1 MPQEPFLFSGSI
13 YENIL
18 IGNPLASKN
27 DIIRASKLSFIHD
40 KIMQLPSGYETNV
53 GERGSLLSGGE
64 RQRISIAR
72 AILKNPKILILDEP
86 TSALDPMNDLLIT
99 SALTNLLTNKTSI
112 LIAHKLS
119 SIRNVDKV
127 IFLENG
133 TIKEFGDFNELIQRK
148 GLFYNHFFEQR
159 DMHETTIHH

>member
-1 MPQEPFLFSGSI
+1 LFSGSI

-18 IGNPLASKN
+18 IGNPVASKN
-27 DIIRASKLSFIHD
+27 DIVRASKLSFIHD

-72 AILKNPKILILDEP
+72 AILKNAKILILDEP
-86 TSALDPMNDLLIT
+86 TSALDPMNDQLIT

-133 TIKEFGDFNELIQRK
+133 TIKEFGDFNELIHRK
-148 GLFYNHFFEQR
+148 GLFYNHFFEQG
-159 DMHETTIHH
+159 DMYETTIHH

>member
-1 MPQEPFLFSGSI
+1 MFSGSI

-18 IGNPLASKN
+18 IGNPVASKN

-72 AILKNPKILILDEP
+72 AILKNPKILIF
-86 TSALDPMNDLLIT
+86 
-99 SALTNLLTNKTSI
+99 
-112 LIAHKLS
+112 
-119 SIRNVDKV
+119 R
-127 IFLENG
+127 
-133 TIKEFGDFNELIQRK
+133 
-148 GLFYNHFFEQR
+148 
-159 DMHETTIHH
+159 

>member
-1 MPQEPFLFSGSI
+1 M
-13 YENIL
+13 
-18 IGNPLASKN
+18 
-27 DIIRASKLSFIHD
+27 
-40 KIMQLPSGYETNV
+40 
-53 GERGSLLSGGE
+53 LSGGE

-86 TSALDPMNDLLIT
+86 TSALDPINDQLIT

-127 IFLENG
+127 IFLENA
-133 TIKEFGDFNELIQRK
+133 TIKRFGGILMN
-148 GLFYNHFFEQR
+148 
-159 DMHETTIHH
+159 